1 MIIKVHDK
9 EFKTKKSLGDYTR
22 DLLKRNGCC
31 ESLKTLNEDDW
42 RFLINLCIRHP
53 DEDKWSDI
61 EDFSIQF
68 DEFNKTKLC
77 FYIITSK
84 GRKKTISINKCVN
97 GFDDENKL
105 SRAMRNSIEYQIMEF
120 KNSNKSRC
128 SICFIRCDVLD
139 VDHKHPKTFKN
150 IRDEFLKT
158 TKLKIP
164 TQFSKGLNSTTIFC
178 EEDDDF
184 EEQWCLFHQSEAK
197 LRYLC
202 KPCHATVTNKHS
214 KD

>member
-84 GRKKTISINKCVN
+84 GGRKLYQSIN
-97 GFDDENKL
+97 
-105 SRAMRNSIEYQIMEF
+105 A
-120 KNSNKSRC
+120 
-128 SICFIRCDVLD
+128 
-139 VDHKHPKTFKN
+139 
-150 IRDEFLKT
+150 
-158 TKLKIP
+158 
-164 TQFSKGLNSTTIFC
+164 
-178 EEDDDF
+178 
-184 EEQWCLFHQSEAK
+184 
-197 LRYLC
+197 
-202 KPCHATVTNKHS
+202 
-214 KD
+214 